1 MMALGTLDLPALA
14 ELQQANDNLKAFVN
28 TFCDGLREQRIE
40 RQKFEEKLKTVE
52 SQLSDASQEQDDVKR
67 LLEEFAAYT
76 LAIAKAEELVR
87 AVLDDLEARRTFKE
101 RTEAATASSESQDT
115 TAEGKVEK
123 KNRLGRTELHN
134 AVCSGDKDYVQ
145 QLLKNRASVDAT
157 DGSGRTPLHLA
168 ASELSEPVKIIELLL
183 EARARTEA
191 KDLSGFT
198 PLNLACDSKCKEAV
212 AVLQSE
218 ECHLYFTVRNNK
230 HAVLERNKV
239 LNSDLESAVNKGLAT
254 TFTTKFTE
262 KWQGRVDKTFFCEIF
277 EKELLRFSKLTRHQH
292 EKLGDV
298 ENLLNGGPVHLSAPA
313 GSGKTF
319 IAVQCAYKK
328 IKQSSEGVL
337 SFVAPSIDLGLYFF
351 QWLAQRFGEHM
362 SVHDLL
368 SRVVLMQAPYESFMT
383 LHDEDG
389 RLITKPS
396 EGEPQF
402 LLTIVDEAHD
412 VFQSIDYDRFF
423 HKVKAEQRLLLSSK
437 SQASGTDVVF
447 AGAKEVKLT
456 EIVRTT
462 KRIVAGARVD
472 FEKYGQKTITALWDL
487 IGTYAGLSF
496 HQRLAMLVP
505 NDTFLTGFKE
515 QIRRL
520 LAQFPGRNFKLT
532 SFRDSLAILANQE
545 TKQTAEALI
554 IDTVANAK
562 GLEKL
567 IIICI
572 GLDEKLGDQKTNCET
587 RALIYQAL
595 TRAQLQVVVVNQLLP
610 GGWFEFLGKVKFK
623 EDIFDESSAMKE
635 TTTQAAS
642 QSISQTVPSVE
653 SRAAASDRHPPSP
666 GRIASSATQRDSHVP
681 PVREP
686 EPPIVSTDQGIDQL
700 KEQDSSVWDTDND
713 FDTKQIQRLQ
723 FDPRKA
729 WKVESC

>member
-1 MMALGTLDLPALA
+1 MAFDGKVWWKGTLQAVPRTIPKDPKDPYNLWIVRSQTGDIFSTDCVRHADLISLMVAEVGQDVFTDLVKKGLSEVQEQSEQQGFKVEKPQELMFPDGTPALA
-14 ELQQANDNLKAFVN
+14 SRLKK
-28 TFCDGLREQRIE
+28 IE
-40 RQKFEEKLKTVE
+40 SIR
-52 SQLSDASQEQDDVKR
+52 
-67 LLEEFAAYT
+67 
-76 LAIAKAEELVR
+76 
-87 AVLDDLEARRTFKE
+87 
-101 RTEAATASSESQDT
+101 
-115 TAEGKVEK
+115 
-123 KNRLGRTELHN
+123 
-134 AVCSGDKDYVQ
+134 
-145 QLLKNRASVDAT
+145 
-157 DGSGRTPLHLA
+157 
-168 ASELSEPVKIIELLL
+168 
-183 EARARTEA
+183 
-191 KDLSGFT
+191 
-198 PLNLACDSKCKEAV
+198 
-212 AVLQSE
+212 VLQD
-218 ECHLYFTVRNNK
+218 V
-230 HAVLERNKV
+230 RNKV
-239 LNSDLESAVNKGLAT
+239 PNSDLESAVNKGLAT

-262 KWQGRVDKTFFCEIF
+262 KWQVRLDKTFFCEIF

-462 KRIVAGARVD
+462 KRIVAGSAAFQGREGEKEGVTSICPAGPPLKSFLFDSGARVD

-700 KEQDSSVWDTDND
+700 KEQDSCHMCLFVMCFSRLTDVPLLWG
-713 FDTKQIQRLQ
+713 TGLLRVGH
-723 FDPRKA
+723 R
-729 WKVESC
+729 